1 MEMLRVL
8 IGHRNCRGAGL
19 PLGFILEA
27 RFLLM
32 GILAGTLIWGGLDLD
47 AKKREGKLRY
57 PICSEDRDGRRK
69 CGKQKL
75 ILCKDESRPWKAR
88 EQERV
93 EVEELRVS
101 TSQ

>member
-1 MEMLRVL
+1 MSWGGTATGFHLRGPILVHGD
-8 IGHRNCRGAGL
+8 IGGHAY
-19 PLGFILEA
+19 I
-27 RFLLM
+27 
-32 GILAGTLIWGGLDLD
+32 GGLDLD
-47 AKKREGKLRY
+47 AKKREGKLRF

-75 ILCKDESRPWKAR
+75 ILRKDESRPWKAR
-88 EQERV
+88 EHEWV

>member
-1 MEMLRVL
+1 M
-8 IGHRNCRGAGL
+8 
-19 PLGFILEA
+19 
-27 RFLLM
+27 
-32 GILAGTLIWGGLDLD
+32 GGLDLD